1 MIVTE
6 LWEDGLD
13 LASTAHLSWRQGLES
28 LYCPST
34 VCILMDVPI
43 SSNHSVVG
51 RIMKLNTETKEGDG
65 ALIAALQDRGGVRRE
80 PDLPNGIRERA
91 SL

>member
-1 MIVTE
+1 
-6 LWEDGLD
+6 
-13 LASTAHLSWRQGLES
+13 
-28 LYCPST
+28 
-34 VCILMDVPI
+34 MDVPI